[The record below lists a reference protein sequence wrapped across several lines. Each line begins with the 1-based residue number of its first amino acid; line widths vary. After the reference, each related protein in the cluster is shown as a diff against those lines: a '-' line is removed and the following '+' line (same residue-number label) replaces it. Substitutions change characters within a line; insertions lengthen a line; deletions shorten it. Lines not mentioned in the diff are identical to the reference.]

1 MADMTTKIL
10 TVEIDADKAINGIVN
25 LNNAIDKNTQQIKAN
40 NAMIAENN
48 KAMQQE
54 GADAMALV
62 AQNQKLAQS
71 NVELE
76 AKTRALKDEK
86 RALMKETQNE
96 IKMQTQAEGS
106 LKSLRAQLSNLTK
119 QYDSL
124 SKAERQNEQVG
135 GALLKQI
142 NSVTTE
148 IKTAEEETQRYFR
161 NVGNYP
167 ETAESVKG
175 ALRSMQDEIINLT
188 MEYRQM
194 SDEMQNS
201 EAGQAMKQRIEE
213 LTQKA
218 SEYKDAMSDVK
229 QSIREGASDTRGLD
243 TAIQAGQT
251 LAATFGL
258 ANNAAVALGI
268 STDGLQQAM
277 LKMQQAMQAVQA
289 LQVIQN
295 ALQKQSNLMRGIDL
309 IQTKAANAAKALNAK
324 ITAQETGAT
333 IAQTAAQRVFNAVAK
348 ANPYVLLATAI
359 LAVIGLVVSYT
370 SALNDNAE
378 AEQRSQRAR
387 QQSQESLKAETEQQK
402 MLTDATKVAT
412 DELEARKVVEG
423 EMATTVAN
431 SVSEQL
437 ANYTYLQKKWAECG
451 NDIKLQQQFL
461 NNYKN
466 ELNNTGFAVKT
477 VYDAQNILVKQAP
490 QVIKM
495 YYAMA
500 QAAAAAAVA
509 QRAFE
514 RMIERAASNDVKE
527 GTAMYKIGGKGAYKI
542 GDPRKSIFNVT
553 TEEFKYLREQA
564 RQGNLPDN
572 QIEFLYADANGAEA
586 TGLGIYGDTAE
597 QMLREYR
604 KQKARELK
612 KAKDDAD
619 KHVADVANQFRSEA
633 EGSIKDLRKQIGVAY
648 TGKSGGRTA
657 GGGSRSSGGGRS
669 SGGSS
674 RSNAA
679 SDAKDSQ
686 YFFDKIVDM
695 QVDAY
700 QKMAKEDDKY
710 TEMWKLKQIRAILA
724 KEQAANKAIDEEYK
738 KDQDELDKSRAA
750 NKITQAQYNLYITKL
765 GEQYDNKRKIAR
777 QEQIAGI
784 KAVYD
789 DIAKHEKEVNDKAA
803 KDAADALKREKEI
816 AEKQVQ
822 TMLDSMPEGSRGQMQ
837 WRLTQLAMQM
847 QEELKMWENNEQMK
861 VAIQKKYEQE
871 SEQVANEYLQ
881 HQMELQQQKY
891 EAFGKIAGGL
901 SQLFGEFA
909 DESKEAAILQ
919 KSLAT
924 AEVMLAQAVA
934 IANAIKAAAM
944 GSINPW
950 QMIAQIATSVTAV
963 TIAMVQAFKSL
974 DKAKFAT
981 GGYISGAGTGTSD
994 SIPVRVS
1001 NGESIINANSTA
1013 MFSGLLSSLN
1023 QLGGGVPIQATS
1035 TAQTVQGEDML
1046 ARAFARGV
1054 AMLPNPVVS
1063 VQDINDGQ
1071 RQVQVMTERAT
1082 L

>member
-10 TVEIDADKAINGIVN
+10 TVEIEVDNAINGIVN

-54 GADAMALV
+54 GADAMALA

-76 AKTRALKDEK
+76 AKTRELKDEK

-268 STDGLQQAM
+268 STDGLQKAM

-295 ALQKQSNLMRGIDL
+295 ALQKQSNLMRGVAV
-309 IQTKAANAAKALNAK
+309 IQAKAAAAAEALNAK
-324 ITAQETGAT
+324 ILAQQTGAT
-333 IAQTAAQRVFNAVAK
+333 IAQTIAQRVFNAVAK
-348 ANPYVLLATAI
+348 ANPYILLATAI
-359 LAVIGLVVSYT
+359 LTVIGLIVGYT
-370 SALNDNAE
+370 SA
-378 AEQRSQRAR
+378 
-387 QQSQESLKAETEQQK
+387 TEDA
-402 MLTDATKVAT
+402 TDATEGNNEATRNAAKTQSIYEDAMRTAT
-412 DELEARKVVEG
+412 DEAYRRQKVEK
-423 EMATTVAN
+423 EMADDIAS
-431 SVSEQL
+431 SVSKQL

-451 NDIKLQQQFL
+451 NDINKQKEFL
-461 NNYKN
+461 IRYKD
-466 ELNNTGFAVKT
+466 ELNNTGFVINNVA
-477 VYDAQNILVKQAP
+477 DAYNLLVKRGHS
-490 QVIKM
+490 VIEM
-495 YYAMA
+495 YYVMA
-500 QAAAAAAVA
+500 EAAAAAAVA
-509 QRAFE
+509 QSAFE
-514 RMIERAASNDVKE
+514 RQIKR
-527 GTAMYKIGGKGAYKI
+527 KGHKT
-542 GDPRKSIFNVT
+542 V
-553 TEEFKYLREQA
+553 
-564 RQGNLPDN
+564 
-572 QIEFLYADANGAEA
+572 ANGGMYYVAKAGQEISRQEA
-586 TGLGIYGDTAE
+586 YEAGLIETASGVASIYLSEEGAKKINA
-597 QMLREYR
+597 YR
-604 KQKARELK
+604 NK
-612 KAKDDAD
+612 KANELSKALDDAD
-619 KHVADVANQFRSEA
+619 NAEIEYAMKRKSDAENKLKALQSET
-633 EGSIKDLRKQIGVAY
+633 GLKY
-648 TGKSGGRTA
+648 TGGSSGGGRTA

-669 SGGSS
+669 GGGSS
-674 RSNAA
+674 RSNAN

-710 TEMWKLKQIRAILA
+710 TELWKLKQIRAILA

-738 KDQDELDKSRAA
+738 KDKDELDKSLNAQ
-750 NKITQAQYNLYITKL
+750 KITRAQYNLYISKL

-847 QEELKMWENNEQMK
+847 QEELKLWENNEQMK

-871 SEQVANEYLQ
+871 SEQVANEYMQ

-981 GGYISGAGTGTSD
+981 GGYVSGAGTGTSD